1 MIDMAKVLIIED
13 DPHTRE
19 LVRVYLDREGHD
31 VLTAENGID
40 GLRAAREEAPDI
52 ILLDLMLPGMDGR
65 DVCQSLRGESD
76 VPIVMLTARVQEG
89 DRLEGFDLGADDY
102 ITKPFSPREVV
113 ARIRAVLRRAA
124 RDRQDEERQMGEL
137 TIGDV
142 RVDLRNRSVTSGEA
156 DVKTTPTEFRLLTL
170 FAKEP
175 GRVFTRDQIIERA
188 FGYDYDGFDRTV
200 DVHVSSLRRKL
211 EAANGGK
218 RIIHTVYGVGY
229 RVSDV

>member
-1 MIDMAKVLIIED
+1 MAKVLIVED

-31 VLTAENGID
+31 VLTADNGND
-40 GLRAAREEAPDI
+40 GLRSAREEAPDI

-124 RDRQDEERQMGEL
+124 RDRQDEARQMGEL

-170 FAKEP
+170 FTKEP

-229 RVSDV
+229 RVSDG

>member
-1 MIDMAKVLIIED
+1 MAKVLIVED

-31 VLTAENGID
+31 VLTADNGND
-40 GLRAAREEAPDI
+40 GLRSAREEAPDI

-124 RDRQDEERQMGEL
+124 RDRQDEARQMGEL

-188 FGYDYDGFDRTV
+188 FGYDYDGYDRTV

-229 RVSDV
+229 RVSDG

>member
-1 MIDMAKVLIIED
+1 MAKVLIVED

-40 GLRAAREEAPDI
+40 GLRVAREEAPDI
-52 ILLDLMLPGMDGR
+52 ILLDLLLPGMDGR

-113 ARIRAVLRRAA
+113 ARIRAVLRRAG

-137 TIGDV
+137 AIGDV

-211 EAANGGK
+211 EATNGGK

>member
-1 MIDMAKVLIIED
+1 MAKVLIVED

-31 VLTAENGID
+31 VLTADNGND
-40 GLRAAREEAPDI
+40 GLRSAREEAPDI

-124 RDRQDEERQMGEL
+124 RDRQDEARQMGEL

-142 RVDLRNRSVTSGEA
+142 RVDLRNRSVTSGET

-229 RVSDV
+229 RVSDG

>member
-1 MIDMAKVLIIED
+1 MAKVLIVED

-19 LVRVYLDREGHD
+19 LVHVYLDREGHD
-31 VLTAENGID
+31 VLTADNGND
-40 GLRAAREEAPDI
+40 GLRSAREEAPDI

-124 RDRQDEERQMGEL
+124 RDRQDDERQMGEL
-137 TIGDV
+137 TIGDI
-142 RVDLRNRSVTSGEA
+142 RVDLRNRSVTCGEA

-229 RVSDV
+229 RVSDG

>member
-1 MIDMAKVLIIED
+1 MIDMAKVLIVED

-40 GLRAAREEAPDI
+40 GLRVAREEAPDI

-211 EAANGGK
+211 EATNGGK

>member
-1 MIDMAKVLIIED
+1 MAKVLIVED

-40 GLRAAREEAPDI
+40 GLRVAREEAPDI

-113 ARIRAVLRRAA
+113 ARVRAVLRRAA

-137 TIGDV
+137 TIGEV

-211 EAANGGK
+211 EATNGGK

>member
-1 MIDMAKVLIIED
+1 MAKVLIVED

-40 GLRAAREEAPDI
+40 GLRVAREEAPDI

-137 TIGDV
+137 TIGEV

-170 FAKEP
+170 SAKEP

-211 EAANGGK
+211 EATNGGK

>member
-1 MIDMAKVLIIED
+1 MAKVLIVED

-31 VLTAENGID
+31 VLTADNGID

-65 DVCQSLRGESD
+65 DVCQALRGESD

-124 RDRQDEERQMGEL
+124 RDRQD
-137 TIGDV
+137 
-142 RVDLRNRSVTSGEA
+142 
-156 DVKTTPTEFRLLTL
+156 
-170 FAKEP
+170 
-175 GRVFTRDQIIERA
+175 GR
-188 FGYDYDGFDRTV
+188 
-200 DVHVSSLRRKL
+200 K
-211 EAANGGK
+211 ANGRADHWRCSRGPAQPE
-218 RIIHTVYGVGY
+218 R
-229 RVSDV
+229 DLQ

>member
-1 MIDMAKVLIIED
+1 MIDMAKVLIVED

-40 GLRAAREEAPDI
+40 GLRVAREEAPDI

-89 DRLEGFDLGADDY
+89 DRLGGFDLGADDY

-200 DVHVSSLRRKL
+200 DMHVSSLRRKL

>member
-1 MIDMAKVLIIED
+1 MAKVLIVED

-40 GLRAAREEAPDI
+40 GLRVAREEAPDI

-65 DVCQSLRGESD
+65 DVCQSLRVESD

-137 TIGDV
+137 AIGDV

-211 EAANGGK
+211 EATNGGK

>member
-1 MIDMAKVLIIED
+1 M
-13 DPHTRE
+13 
-19 LVRVYLDREGHD
+19 
-31 VLTAENGID
+31 
-40 GLRAAREEAPDI
+40 
-52 ILLDLMLPGMDGR
+52 
-65 DVCQSLRGESD
+65 
-76 VPIVMLTARVQEG
+76 
-89 DRLEGFDLGADDY
+89 
-102 ITKPFSPREVV
+102 

-124 RDRQDEERQMGEL
+124 RDRQDDERQMGEL
-137 TIGDV
+137 TIGDI
-142 RVDLRNRSVTSGEA
+142 RVDLRNRSVTCGEA

-229 RVSDV
+229 RVSDG

>member
-1 MIDMAKVLIIED
+1 MAKVLIVED

-31 VLTAENGID
+31 VLTADNGND
-40 GLRAAREEAPDI
+40 GLRSAREDAPDI

-124 RDRQDEERQMGEL
+124 WDRQDDERQMGEL
-137 TIGDV
+137 TIGDI
-142 RVDLRNRSVTSGEA
+142 RVDLRNRSVTCGEA
-156 DVKTTPTEFRLLTL
+156 DVKTTPTEFRLLAL

-229 RVSDV
+229 RVSDG

>member
-1 MIDMAKVLIIED
+1 M
-13 DPHTRE
+13 
-19 LVRVYLDREGHD
+19 
-31 VLTAENGID
+31 
-40 GLRAAREEAPDI
+40 
-52 ILLDLMLPGMDGR
+52 
-65 DVCQSLRGESD
+65 
-76 VPIVMLTARVQEG
+76 
-89 DRLEGFDLGADDY
+89 
-102 ITKPFSPREVV
+102 
-113 ARIRAVLRRAA
+113 
-124 RDRQDEERQMGEL
+124 
-137 TIGDV
+137 
-142 RVDLRNRSVTSGEA
+142 TSSEA

-211 EAANGGK
+211 EATNGGK

>member
-1 MIDMAKVLIIED
+1 MIDMAKVLIVED

-40 GLRAAREEAPDI
+40 GLRVAREEAPDI

-89 DRLEGFDLGADDY
+89 DRLGGFDLGADDY

-211 EAANGGK
+211 EATNGGK

>member
-1 MIDMAKVLIIED
+1 MIDMAKVLIVED

-40 GLRAAREEAPDI
+40 GLRVAREEAPDI

-137 TIGDV
+137 TIGEV

-211 EAANGGK
+211 EATNGGK

>member
-1 MIDMAKVLIIED
+1 MAKVLIVED

-40 GLRAAREEAPDI
+40 GLRVAREEAPDI

-137 TIGDV
+137 TIGEV

-211 EAANGGK
+211 EATNGGK

>member
-1 MIDMAKVLIIED
+1 MAKVLIVED

-31 VLTAENGID
+31 VLTADNGND
-40 GLRAAREEAPDI
+40 GLRSAREEAPDI

-65 DVCQSLRGESD
+65 DVCQSLREESD

-124 RDRQDEERQMGEL
+124 RDRQDDERQMGEL
-137 TIGDV
+137 TIGDI
-142 RVDLRNRSVTSGEA
+142 RVDLRNRSVTCGEA

-175 GRVFTRDQIIERA
+175 GRVFTRDQIIERS

-229 RVSDV
+229 RVSDG

>member
-1 MIDMAKVLIIED
+1 MIDMAKVLIVED

-31 VLTAENGID
+31 VLTADNGND
-40 GLRAAREEAPDI
+40 GLRSAREDAPDI

-124 RDRQDEERQMGEL
+124 WDRQDDERQMGEL
-137 TIGDV
+137 TIGDI
-142 RVDLRNRSVTSGEA
+142 RVDLRNRSVTCGEA
-156 DVKTTPTEFRLLTL
+156 DVKTTPTEFRLLAL

-229 RVSDV
+229 RVSDG

>member
-1 MIDMAKVLIIED
+1 MAKVLIVED

-40 GLRAAREEAPDI
+40 GLRVAREESPDI

-113 ARIRAVLRRAA
+113 ARVRAVLRRAA

-137 TIGDV
+137 TIGEV

-211 EAANGGK
+211 EATNGGK

>member
-1 MIDMAKVLIIED
+1 MAKVLIVED

-31 VLTAENGID
+31 VLTADNGND
-40 GLRAAREEAPDI
+40 GLCSAREEAPDI

-65 DVCQSLRGESD
+65 DVCQSLREESD

-124 RDRQDEERQMGEL
+124 RDRQDDERQMGEL
-137 TIGDV
+137 TIGDI
-142 RVDLRNRSVTSGEA
+142 RVDLRNRSVTCGEA

-229 RVSDV
+229 RVSDG

>member
-1 MIDMAKVLIIED
+1 MAKVLIIED

>member
-1 MIDMAKVLIIED
+1 MAKVLIVED

-40 GLRAAREEAPDI
+40 GLRVAREEAPDI

-113 ARIRAVLRRAA
+113 ARIRAVLRRAG

-137 TIGDV
+137 AIGDV

-211 EAANGGK
+211 EATNGGK

>member
-1 MIDMAKVLIIED
+1 MAKVLIVED

-40 GLRAAREEAPDI
+40 GLRAARKDAPDI

-65 DVCQSLRGESD
+65 DVCQSLREESD

-124 RDRQDEERQMGEL
+124 RDRQDDERQMGEL
-137 TIGDV
+137 TIGDI
-142 RVDLRNRSVTSGEA
+142 RVDLRNRSVTCGEA

-229 RVSDV
+229 RVSDG

>member
-1 MIDMAKVLIIED
+1 MAKVLIVED

-40 GLRAAREEAPDI
+40 GLRVAREEAPDI

-89 DRLEGFDLGADDY
+89 DRLGGFDLGADDY

-211 EAANGGK
+211 EATNGGK

>member
-1 MIDMAKVLIIED
+1 MAKVLIVED

-31 VLTAENGID
+31 VLTADNGND
-40 GLRAAREEAPDI
+40 GLRSAREEAPDI

-124 RDRQDEERQMGEL
+124 RDRQDDERQMGEL
-137 TIGDV
+137 TIGDI
-142 RVDLRNRSVTSGEA
+142 RVDLRNRSVTCGEA

-229 RVSDV
+229 RVSDG

>member
-1 MIDMAKVLIIED
+1 MAKVLIVED

-31 VLTAENGID
+31 VLTADNGND
-40 GLRAAREEAPDI
+40 GLRSAREEAPDI

-65 DVCQSLRGESD
+65 DVCQSLREESD

-124 RDRQDEERQMGEL
+124 RDRQDDERQMGEL

-142 RVDLRNRSVTSGEA
+142 RVDLRNRSVTCGET

-229 RVSDV
+229 RVSDG

>member
-1 MIDMAKVLIIED
+1 MIDMAKVLIVED

-40 GLRAAREEAPDI
+40 GLRVAREEAPDI

-142 RVDLRNRSVTSGEA
+142 RVDLRNRSVTSSEA

-211 EAANGGK
+211 EATNGGK

>member
-1 MIDMAKVLIIED
+1 MAKVLIVED

-31 VLTAENGID
+31 VLTADNGND
-40 GLRAAREEAPDI
+40 GLRVAREEAPDI

-65 DVCQSLRGESD
+65 DVCQSLREESD
-76 VPIVMLTARVQEG
+76 VPIVMLTARVQES

-124 RDRQDEERQMGEL
+124 RDRQDDERQMGEL

-142 RVDLRNRSVTSGEA
+142 RVDLRNRSVTCGEA

-229 RVSDV
+229 RVSDG

>member
-1 MIDMAKVLIIED
+1 MAKVLIVED

-31 VLTAENGID
+31 VLTADNGND
-40 GLRAAREEAPDI
+40 GLRSAREEAPDI

-65 DVCQSLRGESD
+65 DVCQSLREESD

-124 RDRQDEERQMGEL
+124 RDRQDDERQMGEL
-137 TIGDV
+137 TIGDI
-142 RVDLRNRSVTSGEA
+142 RVDLRNRSVTCGEA

-229 RVSDV
+229 RVSDG